1 MISIVVFLVVDHQT
15 FEKNEIIIM
24 KRIKA
29 LNDNESESSDNST
42 DDSDYQ
48 TTKEAEEEE
57 LNDLYIN
64 ALRLAANG
72 NIIDAE
78 NLLLRLK
85 EELECDDQP
94 KIKDPYLL
102 KRLKYLTY
110 KNLGLFKNNLDYIL
124 DALEIDNTDINL
136 WLTCGRKSRNQR
148 NYFLAKRCFEQAFN
162 YNSSNFVAIDNLI
175 DLYFITENLYR
186 CSSICLRGL
195 DVNQDYLKAKI
206 LLNECIRLMPP
217 ILNDLVNNE
226 HKSYITT
233 VLGGENEEFDSNEQ
247 LIQLV
252 PRILRPLE
260 QLKSEYFHHH
270 EEDYHSETKR
280 KRLQL
285 NLNPVEHSTFEK
297 IGEEIRK
304 IYDSI
309 QQHSNV
315 CATVSINFDS
325 NDDGQNHSITTTNS
339 ENDNN
344 ATSMEIDGEKMMKKT
359 TEQQNNSRNDK
370 QLVYDFVDKRRS
382 SRVKTKSNNN
392 RNTIDSDDEQNVF
405 DLLMNLLPDYLKN
418 DQVSA
423 ATTKSTTST
432 AIETE
437 NISSNSVSINE
448 NLKINRLIE
457 LESIEMFFDK
467 LRTYQT
473 NNPMLNILDI
483 IDFYLVEVS
492 KIQNLNIPKV
502 FMSLYR
508 IHREQNQLPLGIL
521 CRIGRD
527 ITIDMIMVCLIANE
541 IDYQRQEILFLKEIL
556 IKLYFHLDIHE
567 YRCFLIRFFVL
578 CGTKELNIDYLQYAL
593 DFCQNDSEYFV
604 HFALGEHFSDK
615 PSIATEDMFEVL
627 ASNNLHINEQ
637 YIKTLIDMQNV
648 SKLNNDNNNDNDKHN
663 YVEIIRLCFTKNEI
677 DLTNDEKQKLY
688 EAIIQAQIWQKAIE
702 FFENWSNFDDDCLEI
717 ILRCVTVTDSNKKVQ
732 LTGKLLRKIVKY
744 ASEGNS
750 ILPWLILQTIF
761 DEIIEKSDDDYI
773 ETSSTSSLIKF
784 YQIGHNILGRRGLCT
799 SHNGQFLW
807 SAQKIFTDFDMDDD
821 ALQCFSCLFNF
832 PPQQKTSISSQ
843 QQDYHHTSPN
853 IELKWEHCPEIYLY
867 FVPNSMPEF
876 DSNPR
881 HSGIT
886 LETKDFFLKIL
897 SLIPESEKPKHT
909 IEINNYIK
917 RGTPLR
923 SFSQNNDEE
932 ESNSVTSTLYYLLAD
947 HHFKSKDFAKAKY
960 FYINDLS
967 LNPERFDSWAGLAL
981 SINYQVDQMLIEG
994 INTNGEKFYQT
1005 SYSSMKCF
1013 EQALY
1018 LQPDNSKLWIEYGIL
1033 CYNIASNWSR
1043 LQKRLQI
1050 FGTEHEEL
1058 KISENNFFTYEQILE
1073 KAKKCFEK
1081 IIDPDINNEESWL
1094 SYYMLGKVAEKSNTN
1109 DLLQILQYYE
1119 WAYLNL
1125 YLDGATYPKKIN
1137 YFAPS
1142 FLSIEALEIHYR
1154 IHSVILKYLLNNRKF
1169 TARMLRNLK
1178 YQLIKV
1184 NKSPFIL
1191 RKSFNS
1197 SSVNG
1202 LSSSSSSAARRH
1214 HQQTLNDLSKNNSQ
1228 NSNDSSSTST
1238 IMMTSDIEQPV
1249 IPIVNDLIDMVS
1261 ERDQKFDHNR
1271 YRNELILMCLKG
1283 IKRCLARYNAHYKSY
1298 YRLAYYYYSIRDYYT
1313 AKLIMFGGG
1322 QQNKQNDLLR
1332 FEIDPDKP
1340 NSNPGY
1346 INGLFFDRKP
1356 ANFYNGIWRIPIDEI
1371 ERAV

>member
-1 MISIVVFLVVDHQT
+1 
-15 FEKNEIIIM
+15 M

-186 CSSICLRGL
+186 CSCICLRGL
-195 DVNQDYLKAKI
+195 DLNRDYLKAKI

-260 QLKSEYFHHH
+260 QLKSEYFHRDGD
-270 EEDYHSETKR
+270 EDQHSGTKR

-297 IGEEIRK
+297 IGEEIRN

-315 CATVSINFDS
+315 CATVSINFDNS
-325 NDDGQNHSITTTNS
+325 DGQNHSITTTPNNS

-344 ATSMEIDGEKMMKKT
+344 VTSMEIDGEKMKKSTT

-392 RNTIDSDDEQNVF
+392 NRNTIDSDDEQNVF

-423 ATTKSTTST
+423 TTKLST

-437 NISSNSVSINE
+437 NISSNSISINE
-448 NLKINRLIE
+448 NLKIE
-457 LESIEMFFDK
+457 LEAIEMFFDK

-492 KIQNLNIPKV
+492 KIQNLNIPKI

-521 CRIGRD
+521 CHIGRD
-527 ITIDMIMVCLIANE
+527 ITVDMIMVCLIANE

-556 IKLYFHLDIHE
+556 IKLYFHLNIHE

-593 DFCQNDSEYFV
+593 DFCQNDSKYFV
-604 HFALGEHFSDK
+604 HFAMGEHFSDK
-615 PSIATEDMFEVL
+615 QEKSIATEDMFEVL

-702 FFENWSNFDDDCLEI
+702 FFENWSNFDDDCLKI
-717 ILRCVTVTDSNKKVQ
+717 ILRCIKGNDTNKKVQ

-750 ILPWLILQTIF
+750 ILPWLILQAIF

-773 ETSSTSSLIKF
+773 ETSSTSSSLIKF

-807 SAQKIFTDFDMDDD
+807 SAQKIFTDFDMDDE

-832 PPQQKTSISSQ
+832 PPQQQKISISS

-867 FVPNSMPEF
+867 FIPNSMPEF

-923 SFSQNNDEE
+923 SFSQNNEE

-1018 LQPDNSKLWIEYGIL
+1018 LQSDNSKLWIEYGIL

-1050 FGTEHEEL
+1050 FGTEHQEL

-1202 LSSSSSSAARRH
+1202 LSSSSSSSSAARRH
-1214 HQQTLNDLSKNNSQ
+1214 HHQQQTMNDLSKNNSQ
-1228 NSNDSSSTST
+1228 NSNDSRSSTST
-1238 IMMTSDIEQPV
+1238 STSTMMTSEIEQPV
-1249 IPIVNDLIDMVS
+1249 IPIITDLIDMVS

-1271 YRNELILMCLKG
+1271 YRNELISMCLKG
-1283 IKRCLARYNAHYKSY
+1283 IKKCLARYNAHYKSY